1 MLTDFWHEVELECHG
16 NDVEA
21 DDAGDGEVEVLA
33 DGDAVEQHA
42 RLAVQRPVRN
52 LVTTYT
58 TTQLPAT
65 YCSHDHTS
73 KVTVNDVRPS
83 QPHNTRQRTE
93 DIASSPG
100 ISIFKRKLQKLRN
113 TRMGFFL
120 DRRLQPQFSS
130 RAVNIS
136 IGKQVFRTGV
146 HFSLC
151 AANKALGN
159 YLCKTNFNTKYFH
172 KMH

>member
-58 TTQLPAT
+58 TTQHPAT
-65 YCSHDHTS
+65 YCSHNHT
-73 KVTVNDVRPS
+73 TVGNVLQSP
-83 QPHNTRQRTE
+83 PHNTRQRT
-93 DIASSPG
+93 
-100 ISIFKRKLQKLRN
+100 
-113 TRMGFFL
+113 
-120 DRRLQPQFSS
+120 
-130 RAVNIS
+130 AVTTT
-136 IGKQVFRTGV
+136 QQ
-146 HFSLC
+146 
-151 AANKALGN
+151 
-159 YLCKTNFNTKYFH
+159 
-172 KMH
+172 